1 VLTWREFEKAAPEIA
16 GNGRELLEQFQ
27 FVLIGTLT
35 KDGSPRV
42 TPVEAYIIDGH
53 LLLNMIPRSLK
64 ALDLLRDPRIYL
76 HAPVT
81 SKEGSPEFKLAGR
94 AEVLESKELRTK
106 LDDLFWEM
114 IKWRPAPD
122 SHYFDLLAERAA
134 WVSYD
139 GDGQTSIR
147 WQADGDGE
155 KRLYRPGI

>member
-1 VLTWREFEKAAPEIA
+1 MLTWEKFERAAPEIA
-16 GNGRELLEQFQ
+16 TNGRGLIERFQ

-53 LLLNMIPRSLK
+53 LLVNMIPRSLK
-64 ALDLLRDPRIYL
+64 ALDLNRDPRFYV

-94 AEVLESKELRTK
+94 AAVLEDQELRQK

-114 IKWRPAPD
+114 IKWRPLPD
-122 SHYFDLLAERAA
+122 SHYFELLAERAA
-134 WVSYD
+134 WITY
-139 GDGQTSIR
+139 GEEKQRSIR
-147 WQADGDGE
+147 WRAGSPE
-155 KRLYRPGI
+155 KHLEKPDV